1 MINYVIWY
9 IGILKNDYYCSP
21 NSTKIEDICI
31 PTFLGQFCMHLI
43 VKHDLHDHWFDCGE
57 NEVFVGF
64 SL

>member
-1 MINYVIWY
+1 MII
-9 IGILKNDYYCSP
+9 IIAHQIP
-21 NSTKIEDICI
+21 STKLEDICI

-64 SL
+64 NLWGRGV